1 MGAMD
6 RALRL
11 AYGEVGGSV
20 ERLLA
25 ALFADCQ
32 PQQFH
37 GQCGP
42 ACGAPLLPMTA
53 TRSAN
58 LDCVLLGLAGSA
70 VLVEEKY
77 KGMRVQIH
85 KNGEAIHVFGPDHKE
100 IPASQNK
107 GLLSAVR
114 SSLQNNCIID
124 AMLQRP
130 AQPASRSAS
139 SRRAAKEVLWA
150 FDCLC
155 LNGKPLTRRS
165 LRQRRQA
172 LAEVVTPHALF
183 QVAPCEQFEAET
195 PPTLE
200 LLAELL
206 KEASITVS
214 GGVMLKRL
222 ESEYE
227 AGSSSQ
233 AWMAVTQ
240 P

>member
-1 MGAMD
+1 MD
-6 RALRL
+6 KAVGH

-20 ERLLA
+20 ERLLE

-53 TRSAN
+53 ARSAN
-58 LDCVLLGLAGSA
+58 LEFGLLRLAGSA

-85 KNGEAIHVFGPDHKE
+85 KIGEVIRFFGPDRKE

-107 GLLSAVR
+107 TLFSTVR
-114 SSLQNNCIID
+114 SSLQSDCILD
-124 AMLQRP
+124 AVLQRP
-130 AQPASRSAS
+130 VQPASRSAS
-139 SRRAAKEVLWA
+139 SRGAAKEVLWA

-172 LAEVVTPHALF
+172 LAEVLKPHALF
-183 QVAPCEQFEAET
+183 QASPCKQFEAEA
-195 PPTLE
+195 PPTSE
-200 LLAELL
+200 MLAEML
-206 KEASITVS
+206 KEAVITRS
-214 GGVMLKRL
+214 EGLMLKCL
-222 ESEYE
+222 ESMYE